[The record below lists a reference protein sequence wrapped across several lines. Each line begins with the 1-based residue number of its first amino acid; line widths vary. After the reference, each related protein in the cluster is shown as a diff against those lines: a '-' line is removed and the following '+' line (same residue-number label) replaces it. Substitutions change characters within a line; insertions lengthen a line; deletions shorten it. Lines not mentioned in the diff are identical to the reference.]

1 MFIKLGSTESHIK
14 FGGYD
19 RRAIHDDSAFHIVQS
34 SVQDRWK
41 FVMTNATLAGV
52 EMPVDRNVSFN
63 PAVPWIYLPKKEFA
77 EFSENFNK
85 AWGQQKYKCD
95 LTYGECR
102 LNANCDTLRN
112 NF

>member
-52 EMPVDRNVSFN
+52 VMPEDVNVDDMLVDRNVSFN

-85 AWGQQKYKCD
+85 AWGQ
-95 LTYGECR
+95 
-102 LNANCDTLRN
+102 
-112 NF
+112 